1 MRCPFALVVALLAL
15 ALVAPAA
22 AAQDASP
29 MALPAAGPCDAPA
42 LPPGTPTP
50 QEPEGTPTASPAADM
65 AGMEMGT
72 PEAVEEAEE
81 VAEIAE
87 DATPA
92 MAPSPVGTPADPATA
107 DAAIA
112 AAENFA
118 NCLNSGS
125 AEAVAALASP
135 NLIMF
140 FFGTTNPYDIVA
152 EQEAD
157 PLPPITIRSLDNP
170 LAYDD
175 GRVSVDVVYSGG
187 FAFGPNQVNHDRWV
201 FVEAGEHW
209 LLDELRAQPFAEA
222 ATIVDVEMVDF
233 AFGLSQNSAPAGELI
248 AFNIVNAGEFP
259 HEAAVVLLPEGVTVE
274 QVLEDPALEEQVGF
288 FGGNFAEP
296 GGRASFALENL
307 EPGTYTLVCFVDEPD
322 GVPHVVRGMVASFTV
337 E

>member
-1 MRCPFALVVALLAL
+1 VPRFVIVLIAVLAL
-15 ALVAPAA
+15 TLASPLAVF
-22 AAQDASP
+22 AQDASP
-29 MALPAAGPCDAPA
+29 MASPAAGPCAAPT

-50 QEPEGTPTASPAADM
+50 MDEMEGQPEGTPADAM
-65 AGMEMGT
+65 AGMEEST
-72 PEAVEEAEE
+72 PEAVE
-81 VAEIAE
+81 IAE
-87 DATPA
+87 TAEAAEATPSTTA
-92 MAPSPVGTPADPATA
+92 MPEGTPADQALA
-107 DAAIA
+107 DEAIA
-112 AAENFA
+112 AAENFV
-118 NCLNSGS
+118 NCLNSGDPES
-125 AEAVAALASP
+125 LAALVSS

-209 LLDELRAQPFAEA
+209 LLDEIRAQPFAEA

-233 AFGLSQNSAPAGELI
+233 AFDLSQDAAPAGGLI

>member
-1 MRCPFALVVALLAL
+1 MPRFVIVLIAVLALTLGSLLA
-15 ALVAPAA
+15 AS
-22 AAQDASP
+22 AQDASP
-29 MALPAAGPCDAPA
+29 MASPAVGLCAAPA

-50 QEPEGTPTASPAADM
+50 RDEMEAGTP
-65 AGMEMGT
+65 
-72 PEAVEEAEE
+72 E
-81 VAEIAE
+81 VAEITETAE
-87 DATPA
+87 AAAATPSPTAA
-92 MAPSPVGTPADPATA
+92 MEGTPADPEQA
-107 DAAIA
+107 DEAIA
-112 AAENFA
+112 AAENFV
-118 NCLNSGS
+118 NCLNSGDPES
-125 AEAVAALASP
+125 LAALVSP

-152 EQEAD
+152 EQEAS

-175 GRVSVDVVYSGG
+175 GRISVDIVYSGG

-201 FVEAGEHW
+201 FVEAGEDW
-209 LLDELRAQPFAEA
+209 LLDEIRSLPFEEA
-222 ATIVDVEMVDF
+222 ATIVDVEMFDF

-259 HEAAVVLLPEGVTVE
+259 HEAIVVLLPEGVTVE
-274 QVLEDPALEEQVGF
+274 QVLQDPSLEQQVGF

-322 GVPHVVRGMVASFTV
+322 GVPHVVRGMVAAFTV